1 MKKIF
6 SSVLLCLGLTSS
18 TLLAGASFKAS
29 QGDTAA
35 TETGGGFPFEF
46 EAEVGYIGRGRVERG
61 FREANIDEDYVQAR
75 FVYTPRIKF
84 GILRLGVGYERFGF
98 GFDDVQHFE
107 VPGGLQSLT
116 GIVGLDTKFGDSILV
131 RFEAQP
137 GFYSSTQLESDTFRA
152 PFVLGGSYI
161 FSDNLQFI
169 LGISV
174 DYDRDNPVFPGVGVR
189 WRFAPN
195 WVLNAVMPTPRIEWE
210 VTKSFTVYAGAD
222 LKGSTFRVYDGFGD
236 ERGNPGL
243 NRAVVSYTE
252 IRTGIGLEW
261 KLNDQIRFSL
271 EGGYVPWREIDF
283 HRTNVRYHH
292 EEGAPYAAVSVRG
305 AFLVAAPF
313 YAACVIPTLA

>member
-6 SSVLLCLGLTSS
+6 SSLLLCLGLTSS
-18 TLLAGASFKAS
+18 QLFAGASFKAT
-29 QGDTAA
+29 QGGDTAA
-35 TETGGGFPFEF
+35 AETRGGFPFEF

-84 GILRLGVGYERFGF
+84 GILRLGAGYERFGF
-98 GFDDVQHFE
+98 GFDDTQHFE

-116 GIVGLDTKFGDSILV
+116 AIVGLDTQLGDSILL

-152 PFVLGGSYI
+152 PFLLGGSYI

-174 DYDRDNPVFPGVGVR
+174 DYDRETPVFPGVGVR
-189 WRFAPN
+189 WRFASN
-195 WVLNAVMPTPRIEWE
+195 WVLNAVMPTPRLEWE
-210 VTKSFTVYAGAD
+210 VTKAFTVFAGAD
-222 LKGSTFRVYDGFGD
+222 LKGSTFRMYDGFGD
-236 ERGNPGL
+236 ERGDSGL
-243 NRAVVSYTE
+243 NRAVVTYTE
-252 IRTGIGLEW
+252 IRTGIGMEW
-261 KLNDQIRFSL
+261 KLNEQVRFTL
-271 EGGYVPWREIDF
+271 EGGYLPWREIDF
-283 HRTNVRYHH
+283 HRTDVRYHH

-305 AFLVAAPF
+305 AF
-313 YAACVIPTLA
+313 